1 MEKLRIF
8 KSPLSWDTVTNSL
21 PLAARLRPQSLDEF
35 IGQEHLLGKNKVLRS
50 AIENNALHSM
60 VFWGPPGVG
69 KTTLAKLFAT
79 LTEAEF
85 ITLSAVSAGVKD
97 IRQVVDLAK
106 QNLSDHKKTI
116 VFIDEIH
123 RFNKSQQDALLPE
136 VENGTFI
143 LVGATTENPSFE
155 LNNALLS
162 RLRVYVLRVL
172 TLEDLI
178 KIMDR
183 ALKDFRGLAH
193 KKFIFPEDLKQHL
206 AIASDGDARKLL
218 NLLEMLSDLINEG
231 ETITAEM
238 LKEVI
243 STPTFR
249 FDKQGEYFYDLISAL
264 HKSIRGS
271 DPDASLYWFCRM
283 VEGGCDPRYIA
294 RRVIRTASEDIGNA
308 DPRALTLAL
317 NAADVYERL
326 GSPEGE
332 LAIAQAIIYLA
343 CAAKSNAVY
352 MAYKAAIKDL
362 PEFGSA
368 EVPLYLRNA
377 PTKLMKNL
385 GYGKAYRYA
394 HDEPHAYAAGEKYFP
409 ESMPER
415 RYYAPTDRGLEKQI
429 QEKLKFLRE
438 LISLKN

>member
-1 MEKLRIF
+1 M
-8 KSPLSWDTVTNSL
+8 S
-21 PLAARLRPQSLDEF
+21 PLAARLRPQNLDEF
-35 IGQEHLLGKNKVLRS
+35 IGQKHLLGSGKALRQS
-50 AIENNALHSM
+50 IEQGTLHSM

-69 KTTLAKLFAT
+69 KTTLAKLFAN
-79 LTEAEF
+79 LTEADF
-85 ITLSAVSAGVKD
+85 ITLSAVTAGVKE
-97 IRQVVDLAK
+97 IRQVVEVAK
-106 QNLSDHKKTI
+106 QNLAASKKTI

-123 RFNKSQQDALLPE
+123 RFNKSQQDALLPD
-136 VENGTFI
+136 VESGTFI
-143 LVGATTENPSFE
+143 LIGATTENPSFE
-155 LNNALLS
+155 LNNALMS
-162 RLRVYVLRVL
+162 RLRLYVLKAL
-172 TLEDLI
+172 STEDLI
-178 KIMDR
+178 TVINR
-183 ALKDFRGLAH
+183 ALQDPRGLAH
-193 KKFIFPEDLKQHL
+193 KQFIFPDDLKKHL
-206 AIASDGDARKLL
+206 ATAADGDARKLL
-218 NLLEMLSDLINEG
+218 NLLEMLSDLVAEG
-231 ETITAEM
+231 ETVTPEL

-271 DPDASLYWFCRM
+271 DPDAALYWFCRM

-294 RRVIRTASEDIGNA
+294 RRIIRAASEDIGNA

-332 LAIAQAIIYLA
+332 LALAQAVVYLA

-352 MAYKAAIKDL
+352 MAYKAALQDL
-362 PEFGSA
+362 PKYGSA

-385 GYGKAYRYA
+385 GYGKEYRYA

-409 ESMPER
+409 ENMPER
-415 RYYAPTDRGLEKQI
+415 KYYQPTDRGLEKQI
-429 QEKLKFLRE
+429 QEKLKFLKE
-438 LISLKN
+438 LDQKS